1 MAQRGR
7 PAKAKA
13 LEGELLKAWDGKT
26 LKAKAS
32 RGLELASI
40 RAVERITRLI
50 DSENEQV
57 ALAASREV
65 LARNFGLPKAQMD
78 VNVSDTSAA
87 HHAALK
93 AIYDKAL
100 ARLDAKAGEATLIDP
115 NAVDAQVV
123 VDAPAQL
130 ESDSA
135 TGETE
140 YSENE
145 G

>member
-65 LARNFGLPKAQMD
+65 LARNFGLPKATVD
-78 VNVSDTSAA
+78 VAVSDTSAA
-87 HHAALK
+87 HHAALR

-100 ARLDAKAGEATLIDP
+100 ARAGEKPLINPDAT
-115 NAVDAQVV
+115 DAIVV
-123 VDAPAQL
+123 TQEPLQL

-135 TGETE
+135 TAQIEQA
-140 YSENE
+140 ENE
-145 G
+145 PGT

>member
-40 RAVERITRLI
+40 RAVNRITALI

-65 LARNFGLPKAQMD
+65 LARNFGMPKAQVD
-78 VNVSDTSAA
+78 VAVTDTSAA

-93 AIYDKAL
+93 AIYEKAMTRI
-100 ARLDAKAGEATLIDP
+100 AERESPIDPQAIDAK
-115 NAVDAQVV
+115 VV
-123 VDAPAQL
+123 SDEPLQL
-130 ESDSA
+130 ESDIA
-135 TGETE
+135 TGQIEQE
-140 YSENE
+140 PNKA
-145 G
+145 

>member
-13 LEGELLKAWDGKT
+13 LEGDLIKAWDGKT

-40 RAVERITRLI
+40 RAVDRITRLI

-65 LARNFGLPKAQMD
+65 LARNFGLPKATVD
-78 VNVSDTSAA
+78 VAVTDTSAA

-100 ARLDAKAGEATLIDP
+100 ARLDAKASPIDP
-115 NAVDAQVV
+115 NAIDAQVV

-135 TGETE
+135 TVQIERD
-140 YSENE
+140 ENE